1 MLCHSYILNKQV
13 NLPIK
18 QKNFFFFA
26 VYKYIIIFAIQFVYS
41 FINLEI
47 RKIIMGRIKGSRMTE
62 EAKAAM
68 RAKREANK
76 LGKESAFNLVA
87 TNLKLLTFEDLEN
100 TIGLAL
106 RYKKEKMGEEEL
118 RLIKEKEEIELK
130 LQRLK
135 EADKKFNL

>member
-1 MLCHSYILNKQV
+1 
-13 NLPIK
+13 
-18 QKNFFFFA
+18 
-26 VYKYIIIFAIQFVYS
+26 
-41 FINLEI
+41 
-47 RKIIMGRIKGSRMTE
+47 MGRIKGSKMTE

-87 TNLKLLTFEDLEN
+87 SNLKLLSFEDLEN

-118 RLIKEKEEIELK
+118 RLIKEKEEIEIKLK
-130 LQRLK
+130 KLK
-135 EADKKFNL
+135 DTDKKFNL

>member
-1 MLCHSYILNKQV
+1 
-13 NLPIK
+13 
-18 QKNFFFFA
+18 
-26 VYKYIIIFAIQFVYS
+26 
-41 FINLEI
+41 
-47 RKIIMGRIKGSRMTE
+47 MGRIKGSKMTE

-87 TNLKLLTFEDLEN
+87 TNLKLLSFEDLEN

-130 LQRLK
+130 LQKLK
-135 EADKKFNL
+135 DTDQKYNL

>member
-1 MLCHSYILNKQV
+1 
-13 NLPIK
+13 
-18 QKNFFFFA
+18 
-26 VYKYIIIFAIQFVYS
+26 
-41 FINLEI
+41 
-47 RKIIMGRIKGSRMTE
+47 MGRQRGSKMSD

-76 LGKESAFNLVA
+76 FGKESAFNSVA
-87 TNLKLLTFEDLEN
+87 SNLKFLSFEELEN
-100 TIGLAL
+100 AIGLAL

-135 EADKKFNL
+135 EIESKFNM

>member
-1 MLCHSYILNKQV
+1 
-13 NLPIK
+13 
-18 QKNFFFFA
+18 
-26 VYKYIIIFAIQFVYS
+26 
-41 FINLEI
+41 
-47 RKIIMGRIKGSRMTE
+47 MGRIKGSKMTE

-87 TNLKLLTFEDLEN
+87 TNLKLLNFEDLEN

-118 RLIKEKEEIELK
+118 RLIKEREEIEMK
-130 LQRLK
+130 LQKLK
-135 EADKKFNL
+135 DTDKKYNL